1 MSSLPCRSSTSC
13 RSTSTSPSPA
23 SRRPS
28 CSRRWASSTATSA
41 PTPSGSPTTASATGP
56 ARPSRPR
63 SSSPRS
69 TSWSASAW
77 SRSSRCAGPRAARTS
92 CFRSVSGSSTTSSP
106 TTSTGGTQRS
116 PERPTAMPRPRSS
129 PRLSRSPEGATH
141 GRARARRPR
150 RDRRRRPTGT
160 RQPPVDAAA
169 ESTTRLIGPGGQ
181 PVDRRPPAARPGV
194 HPARLT
200 PSACYRPIAA
210 VVGPVE
216 DTMSPVRSLNDTELL
231 SRILVGFALAFL
243 IGFER
248 ELRGS
253 PAGDRTF
260 ALIGSAAASAA
271 AVTGQASPQALA
283 GIVTGVGFI
292 GGGLILKG
300 RDGDVRGVTTAAT
313 VFATAVVGLVVGL
326 GHLLMGVVAAGLT
339 LLILELR
346 FLPGIRLLDAH
357 RYQSRVRPDDQGPG

>member
-1 MSSLPCRSSTSC
+1 
-13 RSTSTSPSPA
+13 
-23 SRRPS
+23 
-28 CSRRWASSTATSA
+28 
-41 PTPSGSPTTASATGP
+41 
-56 ARPSRPR
+56 
-63 SSSPRS
+63 
-69 TSWSASAW
+69 
-77 SRSSRCAGPRAARTS
+77 
-92 CFRSVSGSSTTSSP
+92 
-106 TTSTGGTQRS
+106 
-116 PERPTAMPRPRSS
+116 
-129 PRLSRSPEGATH
+129 
-141 GRARARRPR
+141 
-150 RDRRRRPTGT
+150 
-160 RQPPVDAAA
+160 
-169 ESTTRLIGPGGQ
+169 
-181 PVDRRPPAARPGV
+181 V